1 MNEYILIMFSIFVFY
16 ISILGIYDLI
26 NNRIL
31 IIFMIILQIIVEL
44 FFINYFYLDI
54 PLVFINV
61 LYYFIK
67 DNKITAIRIT
77 DIYIIAY
84 NFLITYYIG
93 MLIAFDLFFIVYLV
107 LTIIVLI
114 LTNQKTKRLA
124 FIPIIMFSLLS
135 ILSIN
140 IISDTTYLLV
150 YVIILFILKLKLK

>member
-16 ISILGIYDLI
+16 ISMLGIYDLI
-26 NNRIL
+26 NHRIL

-61 LYYFIK
+61 LYYFMK

-140 IISDTTYLLV
+140 IIYDTTYLLV
-150 YVIILFILKLKLK
+150 YVIILFILKLKIK

>member
-16 ISILGIYDLI
+16 ISMLGIYDLI
-26 NNRIL
+26 NHRIL

-44 FFINYFYLDI
+44 FFINYFYLDV

-140 IISDTTYLLV
+140 IIYDTTYLLV
-150 YVIILFILKLKLK
+150 YVIILFILKLKIK

>member
-16 ISILGIYDLI
+16 ISMLGIYDLI
-26 NNRIL
+26 NHRIL

-44 FFINYFYLDI
+44 FFINYFYLDV

-140 IISDTTYLLV
+140 IISDTTYLLG
-150 YVIILFILKLKLK
+150 YVIILFILKLKIK

>member
-16 ISILGIYDLI
+16 ISMLGIYDLI
-26 NNRIL
+26 NHRIL

-61 LYYFIK
+61 LYYFMK

-150 YVIILFILKLKLK
+150 YVIILFILKLKIK

>member
-16 ISILGIYDLI
+16 ISMLGIYDLI
-26 NNRIL
+26 NHRIL

-140 IISDTTYLLV
+140 IIYDTTYLLV
-150 YVIILFILKLKLK
+150 YVIILFILKLKIK